1 MSKYATKEQLVSI
14 VSDMASKVNMLC
26 SGGEPV
32 VWDSATSG
40 GTVLCLPMSVA
51 EVPTLTVGGLY
62 VLKVKGDFVAF
73 DNQSTGRTSWGLC
86 MTIDGTTTQWAN
98 CLASGVDGTG
108 AYLPFTPDI
117 HVGDVITLLCVDA
130 TTPKFLVLS
139 SNKDKEYCEAT
150 VTTSTSSDVTAS
162 FYNVGITANSEIE
175 VGTSGW
181 GIVPS
186 DVTVTAGV
194 CTVTI
199 PKTDSAQSIIVRIY
213 VR

>member
-51 EVPTLTVGGLY
+51 EVPTLTEGGLY

-86 MTIDGTTTQWAN
+86 MTISGTTTQWAN

-108 AYLPFTPDI
+108 AYLPFAPDI
-117 HVGDVITLLCVDA
+117 HTGDVITLLCVNA
-130 TTPKFLVLS
+130 TTPKFIVLS

-150 VTTSTSSDVTAS
+150 VTTSTSSDVTAT
-162 FYNVGITANSEIE
+162 FYNVGITTDSEIE

-199 PKTDSAQSIIVRIY
+199 PKADSAQSITVRVY